1 MQSKIYEEILF
12 ESIYS
17 TVLKNT
23 NKLCGENN
31 TNYIINKISKNKNFL
46 KTICLLPYWF
56 FDCFENK
63 DNIDIDNEL
72 FILGKINF
80 QACIAYTLYDYIR
93 DKKIEKEYI
102 NICISIANIMLQKS
116 IKDFYTLVKNDVN
129 KVNIINNILN
139 TIDLYYL
146 DNKVISDI
154 HYHFKYICDNLH
166 KKSIGLAIS
175 PIIILWLLGYKI
187 DDDTQIETKRFF
199 EYYLNAR
206 QLSDDE
212 DDMCDDMLNNIYTP
226 ATFLMRAQYGSDYI
240 HTMIR
245 ARIDMNMRLAM
256 DSLRNIPF
264 FDYEKF
270 KELYIKDC

>member
-1 MQSKIYEEILF
+1 MQLKKHEEILF

-17 TVLKNT
+17 TVSENIHR
-23 NKLCGENN
+23 LCDENN
-31 TNYIINKISKNKNFL
+31 VNYIINKISKNKNFF
-46 KTICLLPYWF
+46 KSISLLPYWF
-56 FDCFENK
+56 FNCFENK

-72 FILGKINF
+72 FILGKVNI
-80 QACIAYTLYDYIR
+80 QACIAYTLYDYLR
-93 DKKIEKEYI
+93 DKKIEKEHI

-116 IKDFYTLVKNDVN
+116 IKDFYALVNNDVN

-139 TIDLYYL
+139 TMDNYYL
-146 DNKVISDI
+146 DNKIISDI
-154 HYHFKYICDNLH
+154 HYHFKYICDNVN
-166 KKSIGLAIS
+166 KKSIGIVIS
-175 PIIILWLLGYKI
+175 PLIIIWLLGYKS
-187 DDDTQIETKRFF
+187 DSETYTETYRFF

-226 ATFLMRAQYGSDYI
+226 ATFLMKAQYGSDYI

-256 DSLRNIPF
+256 DSIRNIAF
-264 FDYEKF
+264 FDWEKF
-270 KELYIKDC
+270 RELYIKDC